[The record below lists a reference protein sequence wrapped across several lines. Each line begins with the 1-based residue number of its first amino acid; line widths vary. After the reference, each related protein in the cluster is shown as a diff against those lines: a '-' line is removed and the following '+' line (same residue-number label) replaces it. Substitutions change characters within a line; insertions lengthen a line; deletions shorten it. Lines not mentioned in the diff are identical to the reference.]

1 MIFMKKKFIQN
12 NNNNCICYYRY
23 SSHAQNE
30 QSIDQ
35 QRELAVRYA
44 ETHDLNI
51 VKEYIDEALSGTTD
65 DRPNYRLMLKEIEKI
80 KPHALIVYKI
90 DRLSRDRYELLDA
103 RRKIRDAGCQIIRV
117 AEVNLDPDDP
127 ASIMFE
133 ALYDG
138 MAEFYSANLRQNV
151 MRGMRYNAENALY
164 NGHKLLGYTVDD
176 TKHYVI
182 DNNTASIV
190 LRIYNHYA
198 DGKELKVIADELNAQ
213 GLKTSLGRQFN
224 INGLRHILKNRAY
237 IGEYRYN
244 DIVIPDGMPRIV
256 SDELF
261 ASVQRRFELN
271 RHKSKPVMSKSK
283 YEANTR
289 FWLTGKLFCG
299 ECKESLH
306 GISGTSKQ
314 GTIHYYYACKN
325 YRKHKCKLRSIRKD
339 LLETCVIEILREF
352 LSDTEKL
359 ASLAVDV
366 SDYCKKM
373 YSDDSYLKSLEHEL
387 KQTENELK
395 NVVNA
400 IKSGCFNTIIQ
411 DTLNELESRQKS
423 LQEAI
428 ETEKVKLSL
437 AYDDYSIKHYFEMY
451 ADADFDDDE
460 TRDRIFEYFIDKI
473 YVFEDKLIIDMFY
486 SDDHTEIDLDA
497 FIANYEGA
505 EKVFDKNAISS
516 TRCGRNELPS
526 NRTNSCV

>member
-1 MIFMKKKFIQN
+1 
-12 NNNNCICYYRY
+12 
-23 SSHAQNE
+23 
-30 QSIDQ
+30 
-35 QRELAVRYA
+35 
-44 ETHDLNI
+44 
-51 VKEYIDEALSGTTD
+51 
-65 DRPNYRLMLKEIEKI
+65 
-80 KPHALIVYKI
+80 
-90 DRLSRDRYELLDA
+90 
-103 RRKIRDAGCQIIRV
+103 
-117 AEVNLDPDDP
+117 
-127 ASIMFE
+127 
-133 ALYDG
+133 
-138 MAEFYSANLRQNV
+138 
-151 MRGMRYNAENALY
+151 
-164 NGHKLLGYTVDD
+164 
-176 TKHYVI
+176 
-182 DNNTASIV
+182 
-190 LRIYNHYA
+190 
-198 DGKELKVIADELNAQ
+198 
-213 GLKTSLGRQFN
+213 
-224 INGLRHILKNRAY
+224 
-237 IGEYRYN
+237 
-244 DIVIPDGMPRIV
+244 MPRIV